1 MITLFFL
8 EFLVLKALFYVFIL
22 ALVALFV
29 FVCVGGACAIS
40 VSNILGKLIRWVY
53 IKIAKYRFRKEEE
66 KNS

>member
-29 FVCVGGACAIS
+29 FVCVGGACAKIGRAS
-40 VSNILGKLIRWVY
+40 CRERVSG
-53 IKIAKYRFRKEEE
+53 
-66 KNS
+66 

>member
-29 FVCVGGACAIS
+29 FVCVGGACAMS

-53 IKIAKYRFRKEEE
+53 IKIAKYRFRKKEEE
-66 KNS
+66 NS